1 MLEERPETVK
11 RFMQALM
18 QSWTEALDPENKEM
32 AIKIVL
38 KYNQETPEKIV
49 RKQLPAT
56 RILML
61 PTAKFEFG
69 KIDAAAWKQTEKIM
83 LTQNLIARPV
93 HIESRLRPVIE

>member
-1 MLEERPETVK
+1 
-11 RFMQALM
+11 
-18 QSWTEALDPENKEM
+18 
-32 AIKIVL
+32 
-38 KYNQETPEKIV
+38 
-49 RKQLPAT
+49 
-56 RILML
+56 ML